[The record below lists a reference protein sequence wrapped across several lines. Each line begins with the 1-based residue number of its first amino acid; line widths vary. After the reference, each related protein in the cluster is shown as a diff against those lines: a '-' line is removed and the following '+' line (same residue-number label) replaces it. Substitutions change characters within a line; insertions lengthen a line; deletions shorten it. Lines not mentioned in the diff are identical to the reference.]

1 MVAQRDGC
9 WTNAASDHQMLQ
21 LAAGLF
27 LLIILV
33 GVLRWLTTAS
43 TSSLA
48 TALRGATYV
57 AVALGI
63 SAVLLFLVLR
73 TPQFLFGLL
82 ALGAPLLVWWFRH
95 RRAGGKL
102 GGGWSSPGGTQTSG
116 VETEWLRMSLDHD
129 SGVMDGVILRGHW
142 IGRMLSALSEAE
154 LFELLGACAAD
165 PQSVRVLEAY
175 LDRRLGGEWRAHR
188 PAGGEREAPP
198 HDRRSDSMS
207 RDEACAVLG
216 VKPDASEEEIKTAHR
231 RLMRKVHPD
240 QGGSDELAARVNRAR
255 AVLLGE

>member
-1 MVAQRDGC
+1 
-9 WTNAASDHQMLQ
+9 MLQ
-21 LAAGLF
+21 LVGGLV
-27 LLIILV
+27 LLIVLV
-33 GVLRWLTTAS
+33 GVLRWLATAS
-43 TSSLA
+43 PASLA
-48 TALRGATYV
+48 TALRGAIFA

-63 SAVLLFLVLR
+63 AGVLLFLVLR
-73 TPQFLFGLL
+73 LPQFLFSLIAL
-82 ALGAPLLVWWFRH
+82 AAPALVWWFRQ

-102 GGGWSSPGGTQTSG
+102 GGGWSTPTGAQSTG

-129 SGVMDGVILRGHW
+129 TGVMDGVILRGQW

-154 LFELLGACAAD
+154 LFELLDACAGD

-175 LDRRLGGEWRAHR
+175 LDRRLDATWRDRR
-188 PAGGEREAPP
+188 PSREEAPRGGER
-198 HDRRSDSMS
+198 RSDAMS

-216 VKPDASEEEIKTAHR
+216 VKPDASEEEIKAAHR

-255 AVLLGE
+255 AVLLG